1 MTSPCLCDI
10 KKKKSCNW
18 SLLPGT
24 FTAILSAWMFLMFL
38 RRLHGFVSVHS
49 YHRTAGKLSDVS
61 NPALHIAMKW
71 FLCSK
76 AEVSGI

>member
-1 MTSPCLCDI
+1 
-10 KKKKSCNW
+10 
-18 SLLPGT
+18 
-24 FTAILSAWMFLMFL
+24 MFLMFL